1 MTLIY
6 LILFHFLFSF
16 FLWHCVCILLL
27 LIFFFFVDVLSLVS
41 SYLSFLLQVEVSLL
55 VTGDAL
61 VKEVVAAQP
70 FAALGVEKKPPSGGV
85 AREARQAIKDAQPL
99 SSPVSLAA

>member
-1 MTLIY
+1 MY
-6 LILFHFLFSF
+6 VFCF
-16 FLWHCVCILLL
+16 FFF
-27 LIFFFFVDVLSLVS
+27 FFFFVDVLSLVS

-99 SSPVSLAA
+99 SSPVSLAV